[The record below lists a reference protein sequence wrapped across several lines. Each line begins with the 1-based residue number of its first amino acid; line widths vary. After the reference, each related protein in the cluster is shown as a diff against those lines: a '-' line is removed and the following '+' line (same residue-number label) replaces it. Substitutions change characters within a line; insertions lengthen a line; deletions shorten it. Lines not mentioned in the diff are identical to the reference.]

1 MYNIEIIL
9 YSYKKCIEECDE
21 ESPFTMDLKKLQYFL
36 AIAEEGQ
43 ITKAA
48 QRLHMA
54 QPPLSHQ
61 LKVFEKELG
70 VKLIERGSRKIE
82 LTELGRALQE
92 RGGQIL
98 ELVDKTEKELKELN
112 EGLQGTL
119 AIGTV
124 AAWGAALLPDRICS
138 LHEQYPGINFQL
150 WEGDGHR
157 IRELLD
163 TGVIDI
169 GIVRL
174 PFDSRRYETILLPE
188 EPLIAAISNVWGYD
202 PSKEYTTLLE
212 LVNIPLILHRRNE
225 VVIDYYQQHGLQPR
239 ILCRHEDVRSMLA
252 WADAGL
258 GVAIATKSAA
268 SLVPNNNLQYKEIID
283 PPLKVTAAVM
293 WKKDRSLSAAA
304 KRFIETFTV

>member
-1 MYNIEIIL
+1 
-9 YSYKKCIEECDE
+9 
-21 ESPFTMDLKKLQYFL
+21 MDFKKLQYFL
-36 AIAEEGQ
+36 TIAEEGQ

-48 QRLHMA
+48 QRLHMT

-61 LKVFEKELG
+61 LKVFEEELG
-70 VKLIERGSRKIE
+70 VKLIERDSRKIQ

-98 ELVDKTEKELKELN
+98 ELINKTEKELKELS

-119 AIGTV
+119 SIGTV
-124 AAWGAALLPDRICS
+124 AAWGATLLPDRISS
-138 LHEQYPGINFQL
+138 LHRQYPGINFQL

-169 GIVRL
+169 GIVRM

-188 EPLIAAISNVWGYD
+188 EPLIAAISSIWGYD
-202 PSKEYTTLLE
+202 SSKEYTTLME

-225 VVIDYYQQHGLQPR
+225 VVIEYYQQQGLQPR
-239 ILCRHEDVRSMLA
+239 ILCRHEDVRSMLV

-258 GVAIATKSAA
+258 GAAIATRSAA
-268 SLVPNNNLQYKEIID
+268 SLVPNHNLQYKEIVD
-283 PPLKVTAAVM
+283 PPLKVTASVI
-293 WKKDRSLSAAA
+293 WKRDRPLSVAA
-304 KRFIETFTV
+304 KHFLETFTV

>member
-1 MYNIEIIL
+1 
-9 YSYKKCIEECDE
+9 
-21 ESPFTMDLKKLQYFL
+21 MDFKKLQYFL
-36 AIAEEGQ
+36 TIAEEGQ

-61 LKVFEKELG
+61 LKVFEDELG
-70 VKLIERGSRKIE
+70 VKLIERGSRKIQ

-98 ELVDKTEKELKELN
+98 ELIDKTEKELKELN

-119 AIGTV
+119 SIGTV
-124 AAWGAALLPDRICS
+124 AAWGATLLPDRISS
-138 LHEQYPGINFQL
+138 LHAQYPGLNFQL

-174 PFDSRRYETILLPE
+174 PFDTKKYEAILLPE
-188 EPLIAAISNVWGYD
+188 EPIIAAISNIWGYD
-202 PSKEYTTLLE
+202 LSKPYTSLLE
-212 LVNIPLILHRRNE
+212 LMNVPLILHRRNE
-225 VVIDYYQQHGLQPR
+225 NVIDYYEQRGLQPR
-239 ILCRHEDVRSMLA
+239 ILCRHEDVRSMLV

-258 GVAIATKSAA
+258 GAAIVTRSAA
-268 SLVPNNNLQYKEIID
+268 SLVQNNNLQYKEIID
-283 PPLKVTAAVM
+283 PPLKVTAAII
-293 WKKDRSLSAAA
+293 WKRGRSLTVAAQH
-304 KRFIETFTV
+304 FLESFTAEELGNKKL